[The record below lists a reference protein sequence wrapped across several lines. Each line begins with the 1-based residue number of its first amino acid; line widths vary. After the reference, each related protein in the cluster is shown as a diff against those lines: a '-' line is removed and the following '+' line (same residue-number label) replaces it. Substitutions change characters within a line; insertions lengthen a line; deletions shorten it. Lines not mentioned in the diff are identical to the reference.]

1 MIIMFAT
8 SCNVVKRVSENQH
21 LLTQTNVKVNGKSNN
36 TEAIN
41 NLLVQK
47 NNSTVFN
54 YPLRLHIYNLARDN
68 KDSIFE
74 AWLDKKP
81 KRRAR
86 LTKKLSLKQ
95 LNQLKQNSLNYNN
108 WIRTT
113 GEAPVI
119 LDSLKTIKSKSNLE
133 KYFFANGWFNRE
145 VTFEIE
151 RKENLAWISIQ

>member
-8 SCNVVKRVSENQH
+8 SCNVVKHVGKNQH
-21 LLTQTNVKVNGKSNN
+21 LLTQTNVKVNGKSSN
-36 TEAIN
+36 TETIN

-47 NNSTVFN
+47 KNSTLLN

-74 AWLDKKP
+74 AWLDRNP
-81 KRRAR
+81 KRRVR

-95 LNQLKQNSLNYNN
+95 LKQLKQSSLDYNN
-108 WIRTT
+108 WIRST

-133 KYFFANGWFNRE
+133 KYFFCKWL
-145 VTFEIE
+145 V
-151 RKENLAWISIQ
+151 